1 MNYIS
6 NLTKGLGKQ
15 KFLLLCALFTDLQKA
30 YIGYQTMRLVER
42 SQTVPSKPFL
52 DGGLARTEAKKL
64 TNKFVL
70 DAFIK
75 KSCNSRS
82 HHESAK
88 NIKVGARKNFARVTP
103 YCNGWSLRL
112 AAKMKN
118 AM

>member
-1 MNYIS
+1 
-6 NLTKGLGKQ
+6 
-15 KFLLLCALFTDLQKA
+15 
-30 YIGYQTMRLVER
+30 MRLEKR
-42 SQTVPSKPFL
+42 SQTLPTLPFI
-52 DGGLARTEAKKL
+52 DGGLTSAEARKL

-103 YCNGWSLRL
+103 NSYGWSLRL